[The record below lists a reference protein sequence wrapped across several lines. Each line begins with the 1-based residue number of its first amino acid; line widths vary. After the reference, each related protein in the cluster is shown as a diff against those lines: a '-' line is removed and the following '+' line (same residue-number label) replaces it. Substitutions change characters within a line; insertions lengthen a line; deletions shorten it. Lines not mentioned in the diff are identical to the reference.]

1 MFGSLTKNFD
11 RKRVPLKAQDRA
23 AMQGPYPYFGA
34 SGVIDSVDGFLFDG
48 TYLLITED
56 GNLFSKRLPIAF
68 ETMGKFWVNNHAHV
82 VQPMGDV
89 PLGYLKA
96 YANSVNLAE
105 FVTGTTRPKL
115 TQAALNR
122 IPVPIPPLAEQR
134 RIVVEI
140 EKQFTRIDAS
150 VDALKRAQANLRRY
164 RASVLKA
171 ACEGRL
177 VPTEAELALAESRDY
192 EHADM
197 LLERIL
203 AERRARWESQGKRGR
218 KYKEPAAPDT
228 SDLPELPE
236 GWAWAGVGQ
245 VSRRIQYGTSSKASS
260 DASGIPVLRMGNIRD
275 GDLDLS
281 GLKYLPAQHPE
292 VHKTLLEH
300 GDLLF
305 NRTNSADLV
314 GKCAVFK
321 GEPFLACFASYLI
334 RVTFDRVL
342 PSYASMYM
350 NSQHCRRYISLVRS
364 QQVGQANVNGSK
376 LAAMPIPLPPLAEQ
390 RRIVAE
396 VERRLSVVQQTEAAV
411 EAGLVRA
418 ERLRQSI
425 LKLAFSGQAGTAGP
439 GRRAGVGASRA
450 HTRRA

>member
-1 MFGSLTKNFD
+1 
-11 RKRVPLKAQDRA
+11 
-23 AMQGPYPYFGA
+23 MQGPYPYFGA

-82 VQPMGDV
+82 VQPMGDI

-122 IPVPIPPLAEQR
+122 IPVPVPPLAEQR
-134 RIVVEI
+134 RIVAEI

-150 VDALKRAQANLRRY
+150 VDALKRAQANLKRY
-164 RASVLKA
+164 RASVLKT

-177 VPTEAELALAESRDY
+177 VPAEAELARVEGSDY
-192 EHADM
+192 ERADK

-203 AERRARWESQGKRGR
+203 AERRARWESQEKRGR
-218 KYKEPAAPDT
+218 KYKELVAPDT

-236 GWAWAGVGQ
+236 GWAWGNIGQLATVGTGSTPLKSIRQ
-245 VSRRIQYGTSSKASS
+245 FYQGGAIPWTTSGAVNKPYVTEPLNFVTEEAVSECNLMLYPPNTLLVAMYGEGKTRGKCSELLISSTVNQAIAAIALEDS
-260 DASGIPVLRMGNIRD
+260 ASGCRQFAKLFLNYNYEDTRR
-275 GDLDLS
+275 LS
-281 GLKYLPAQHPE
+281 SGGVQPNLNL
-292 VHKTLLEH
+292 
-300 GDLLF
+300 G
-305 NRTNSADLV
+305 
-314 GKCAVFK
+314 
-321 GEPFLACFASYLI
+321 
-334 RVTFDRVL
+334 
-342 PSYASMYM
+342 
-350 NSQHCRRYISLVRS
+350 LVR
-364 QQVGQANVNGSK
+364 QVQV
-376 LAAMPIPLPPLAEQ
+376 PLPPLAEQ

-396 VERRLSVVQQTEAAV
+396 VERRLSVVQQAEVAV

-425 LKLAFSGQAGTAGP
+425 LKLAFSGKLVPQDPDDEPASTLLERIRAEREAAEAAAKAKNRP
-439 GRRAGVGASRA
+439 RRRRLKTPSR
-450 HTRRA
+450 